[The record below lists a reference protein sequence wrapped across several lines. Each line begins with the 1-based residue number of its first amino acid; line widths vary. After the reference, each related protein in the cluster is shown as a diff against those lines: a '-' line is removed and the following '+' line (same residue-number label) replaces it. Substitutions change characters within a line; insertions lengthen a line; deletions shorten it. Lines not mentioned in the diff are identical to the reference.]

1 MRHSIPTLHLTVRP
15 VGRDR
20 YAALLDSQELCRS
33 STPFFAAARQLL
45 AQGRDPS
52 TPLSMRHEGSA
63 IVALRSTIGKAARLT
78 IQESA
83 KDSARI
89 VRLRTAVANGEFT
102 ELSGHTLAA
111 E

>member
-1 MRHSIPTLHLTVRP
+1 MKHIPTLHIVVRP
-15 VGRDR
+15 VSQGR

-33 STPFFAAARQLL
+33 SMPFFSAARRLL
-45 AQGRDPS
+45 AQEHDPS
-52 TPLSMRHEGSA
+52 TLLSMRHEGSA
-63 IVALRSTIGKAARLT
+63 VVALRSTIGRAARLT
-78 IQESA
+78 VQESA